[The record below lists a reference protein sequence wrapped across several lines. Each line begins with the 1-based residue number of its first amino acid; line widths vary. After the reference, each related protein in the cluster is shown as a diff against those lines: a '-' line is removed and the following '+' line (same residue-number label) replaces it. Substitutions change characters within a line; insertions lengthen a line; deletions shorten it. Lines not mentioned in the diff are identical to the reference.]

1 MGPAASHVRA
11 FKFPEFHGRG
21 DAVPTLENSKLHEH
35 DARLRELESWKDATD
50 KRAAALEE
58 RYSAIEARLLRNERQ
73 SSEILTLQHEQRR
86 NQSAL
91 SVDLEHL
98 SGGVEVL
105 RATIAR
111 IETEI
116 DTRVM
121 LEILGIKKMLL
132 KMVGDET
139 SPGDG

>member
-1 MGPAASHVRA
+1 M
-11 FKFPEFHGRG
+11 
-21 DAVPTLENSKLHEH
+21 PTLESSKLHEH
-35 DARLRELESWKDATD
+35 DARLRELESWKEATD

-86 NQSAL
+86 NQAAL

-98 SGGVEVL
+98 AGGVEIL
-105 RATIAR
+105 RATVAR
-111 IETEI
+111 VETEI

-121 LEILGIKKMLL
+121 LEIIAIKKMLMRL
-132 KMVGDET
+132 TGDET
-139 SPGDG
+139 SPGDGQP

>member
-1 MGPAASHVRA
+1 M
-11 FKFPEFHGRG
+11 
-21 DAVPTLENSKLHEH
+21 PTLESSKLHEH